1 MYATFFECFPKV
13 YSWNQHF
20 RLYLSSKFG
29 QKRPLILK
37 DRTNMEKSQHKSL
50 LLASLIT
57 HCDSV
62 KILSCKEP
70 IGNSE
75 KSFSRKREEHQVPHS
90 KCKDVDDLVRSLVL
104 PGRVNKIIFDS
115 EMNTVKYE
123 ITGNR
128 HCRKKGSAHT
138 RNNVYFKLF
147 IDKRELIQD
156 CYSPSCDYK
165 AASIIPISKL
175 I

>member
-1 MYATFFECFPKV
+1 MLPFFECFPKV

-29 QKRPLILK
+29 QKRPLIVK
-37 DRTNMEKSQHKSL
+37 DRINMEESQDKAL
-50 LLASLIT
+50 LSDSLIT

-62 KILSCKEP
+62 KILSCKAP
-70 IGNSE
+70 ICNSE
-75 KSFSRKREEHQVPHS
+75 KSFPRKREDHQVPHS
-90 KCKDVDDLVRSLVL
+90 KCKDIDDLVRSLVL

-115 EMNTVKYE
+115 DKNTVKYE

-147 IDKRELIQD
+147 INKRELIQD

-165 AASIIPISKL
+165 AACIIPISKL